1 MPDHNNGCGAA
12 VAEIA
17 ASTEL
22 AKGFTL
28 FQIEESLVL
37 LAESAEEEGL
47 TPEIEQSLTVY
58 LEGAAEKRD
67 RVAEFIHFCEG
78 MAEELINALTQL
90 SGLRVAARTSAFQ
103 FKAQNLDIQNIG
115 RQLHATHLIE
125 GSIRKAGDRVRVTVL
140 GRMRRPILFDRFFEV
155 VPLDERH
162 PEALRCSPMGEAVF
176 PEGDQVLRPRES
188 PHPGDEVILSSAASQ
203 RLGLL
208 ADSETFAGVV
218 QELFRTRRELDHE
231 NS

>member
-1 MPDHNNGCGAA
+1 MEPVDSIVLRKPGTPGDPAPAFPVETLRHWYVTPFGGM
-12 VAEIA
+12 
-17 ASTEL
+17 STEL
-22 AKGFTL
+22 GL
-28 FQIEESLVL
+28 FQVGINREALERNTSLDP
-37 LAESAEEEGL
+37 S
-47 TPEIEQSLTVY
+47 
-58 LEGAAEKRD
+58 
-67 RVAEFIHFCEG
+67 
-78 MAEELINALTQL
+78 N
-90 SGLRVAARTSAFQ
+90 
-103 FKAQNLDIQNIG
+103 
-115 RQLHATHLIE
+115 
-125 GSIRKAGDRVRVTVL
+125 DRVRVTVL

>member
-1 MPDHNNGCGAA
+1 LEPVDSIVLRKPGTPGDPAPAFPVETLRHWYVTPFGGM
-12 VAEIA
+12 
-17 ASTEL
+17 STEL
-22 AKGFTL
+22 GL
-28 FQIEESLVL
+28 FQVGINREALERNTSLDP
-37 LAESAEEEGL
+37 S
-47 TPEIEQSLTVY
+47 
-58 LEGAAEKRD
+58 
-67 RVAEFIHFCEG
+67 
-78 MAEELINALTQL
+78 N
-90 SGLRVAARTSAFQ
+90 
-103 FKAQNLDIQNIG
+103 
-115 RQLHATHLIE
+115 
-125 GSIRKAGDRVRVTVL
+125 DRVRVTVL

-176 PEGDQVLRPRES
+176 PEGDQVLRPRDA

-218 QELFRTRRELDHE
+218 QELFRTRRELDRE